1 MRPASSISSQ
11 TRGPS
16 DCKRTA
22 DAGLRLRERAIFC
35 QPAMLSSEDDDS
47 DADAATKVKS
57 YDFEATTKVNKDKKV
72 GTPSSKRNAPKA
84 NGSTLRVTPSG
95 SAKSSSRLLEAGKR
109 SAGPTKPRSR
119 SNSRVTSSS
128 GSESE
133 GHEVRAG
140 SAKSETEAQ
149 PASARKHAKPEAGVK
164 VEHADAASDSEQEQE
179 PEQGQEQKQ
188 DANADG
194 DDKGMQPSLVT
205 GAKMKSYQ
213 IAGMEW
219 LISLYE
225 NGLNGILA
233 DEMVGRTRRSVCLI
247 YAL

>member
-1 MRPASSISSQ
+1 
-11 TRGPS
+11 
-16 DCKRTA
+16 
-22 DAGLRLRERAIFC
+22 
-35 QPAMLSSEDDDS
+35 MLSSEDDDS
-47 DADAATKVKS
+47 DAERDAKVKS
-57 YDFEATTKVNKDKKV
+57 HDFEATSKVNTARNG
-72 GTPSSKRNAPKA
+72 GTPVSKRNASKS
-84 NGSTLRVTPSG
+84 NGSASRGTPNG
-95 SAKSSSRLLEAGKR
+95 SAKSSSRLLRAGKR

-140 SAKSETEAQ
+140 SARSETEAE
-149 PASARKHAKPEAGVK
+149 PASAKKQGKPKAGVK
-164 VEHADAASDSEQEQE
+164 VEDANAASDSEQEQ
-179 PEQGQEQKQ
+179 GQEQEPE
-188 DANADG
+188 ANAEG
-194 DDKGMQPSLVT
+194 EDKGMQPSLVT

-233 DEMVGRTRRSVCLI
+233 DEMVGHLIESMEERELNWGLSTGTGQDAPDNLTTSVPQR
-247 YAL
+247 AR